1 MELKKAYT
9 CVVWDWNGTLLD
21 DVSANLATANAMLTR
36 RNIVPITDRDS
47 YRRMFTFPVI
57 DFYRKAG
64 FDLSAEDFTL
74 TAEEYV
80 ETYREMSASSHLFGD
95 AEDVIDSLSRLGV
108 RQVILSATEHV
119 RLGEEVASYG
129 IADRFSDI
137 LGVGDNLGNSK
148 AAVGRRFTESYAEGR
163 CLFVGDTV
171 HDATVAEECGG
182 DCVLICRG
190 HMDKERLEATGW
202 PVFESL
208 NEFFEGFFGK

>member
-1 MELKKAYT
+1 MDNRYS

-21 DVSANLATANAMLTR
+21 DVEANLATANAMLTR
-36 RNIVPITDRDS
+36 RNIAPIADRDS

-64 FDLSAEDFTL
+64 FDLSAEDFSL

-80 ETYREMSASSHLFGD
+80 ETYRRMSASSHLFSDAGD
-95 AEDVIDSLSRLGV
+95 VLDSLSRLGV
-108 RQVILSATEHV
+108 RQAILSATEHV

-148 AAVGRRFTESYAEGR
+148 AAVGRKFTESCTTGR

-171 HDATVAEECGG
+171 HDAAVARECDC

-190 HMDKERLEATGW
+190 HMDRERLEATGCR
-202 PVFESL
+202 VFDSL
-208 NEFFEGFFGK
+208 REFFEEIFGE